1 MIQYKW
7 KFGRSCHSLSE
18 ICLFFPMNL
27 EFHIFILLWVC
38 KNQNLLIRNLIYFV
52 TFIWTLTRLIAF
64 MTCTSK
70 SWNMTGK
77 CVCPDLGTDVLMD
90 WWHRLCA
97 LGWRVDIYHSEFS
110 QPPYVRFFLRPSVG
124 QDRTPY
130 LWDPNLT
137 SFFLSCGFFFFF
149 LNIYLFICLHW
160 VPAVACRTLDLCC
173 GIQNPFNSGMWN
185 L

>member
-90 WWHRLCA
+90 WWHHLCA

-137 SFFLSCGFFFFF
+137 SFFLSCVFFFF
-149 LNIYLFICLHW
+149 LKHIFIYL
-160 VPAVACRTLDLCC
+160 PALGPSC
-173 GIQNPFNSGMWN
+173 GMQDPRSLLRHTESF
-185 L
+185 